1 MLCKYCV
8 KIIIVLD
15 KHNYINA
22 IIIFKLNLKKYV
34 IMQILHIIG
43 RLDNYIIVLKIFKKK
58 KMWKQILR
66 LL

>member
-43 RLDNYIIVLKIFKKK
+43 RLDNYIVLKIFKK

>member
-34 IMQILHIIG
+34 IMQILHIIE
-43 RLDNYIIVLKIFKKK
+43 RLDNYIVLKIFKK